1 MYALTKD
8 GHIVIKR
15 ILKGEDRPA
24 SRQSTIRMN
33 KESDRILVN
42 IMDSIAFEKFQDGR
56 RQEVAFSDA
65 CKFFSIKDGMSS
77 DQIDARINAVLKCLQ
92 NMEHQIGLGNA
103 VLSTGQSVA
112 MVDIV
117 LAIEI
122 LKHLEEKFSRHFNLL
137 KVRAGK

>member
-1 MYALTKD
+1 
-8 GHIVIKR
+8 
-15 ILKGEDRPA
+15 
-24 SRQSTIRMN
+24 
-33 KESDRILVN
+33 
-42 IMDSIAFEKFQDGR
+42 
-56 RQEVAFSDA
+56 
-65 CKFFSIKDGMSS
+65 MSS